1 MALLA
6 FNPRFNVPAT
16 RRRRRELTLAQ
27 MLSDAIVQAVM
38 KADGIDPK
46 VLEKELRSIA
56 GDIFDP
62 PRAASYETRA
72 AMGETS

>member
-6 FNPRFNVPAT
+6 FNPRLGVSTTWCRP
-16 RRRRRELTLAQ
+16 RELTLAE
-27 MLSDAIVQAVM
+27 MLSDPIVQAVM

-56 GDIFDP
+56 
-62 PRAASYETRA
+62 
-72 AMGETS
+72 